1 MKTSVMIFIMLLAGS
16 SSASAAELGR
26 LFFTP
31 QQRTQLETQQEIG
44 DSGEG
49 VKRDYIVVNGLIQKQ
64 NGKRIVWI
72 NGTQQPAVYGN
83 DNSPTTVPVIVPGK
97 PQPVPLKIGQKLL
110 LDAPTPEQ
118 NK

>member
-1 MKTSVMIFIMLLAGS
+1 MKLPAIIFIMLFANL

-44 DSGEG
+44 ESGEG
-49 VKRDYIVVNGLIQKQ
+49 GKRSYIVVNGLIQRQ
-64 NGKRIVWI
+64 NGTRIVWI
-72 NGTQQPAVYGN
+72 NGEQQPAVNGGEN
-83 DNSPTTVPVIVPGK
+83 LPSTVPVNVPGRS
-97 PQPVPLKIGQKLL
+97 QPVPLKIGQKLL
-110 LDAPTPEQ
+110 LEAPPQEE